1 MYTEVAELLIDA
13 LKEYFENKCP
23 LTEGRRFN
31 INCLDSKVRS
41 CALEPS
47 LTEPIVKK
55 YADGGSLRQYEF
67 IFATREYFDND
78 VRENTEAAVFY
89 ERLAEWVEGQN
100 RRGDLPTLGNGLTAV
115 GLEVCGAGY
124 LYKINESKARYQI
137 QLRLLYE
144 KE

>member
-1 MYTEVAELLIDA
+1 MFIDA
-13 LKEYFENKCP
+13 LKEYFESKCP

-31 INCLDSKVRS
+31 INCLDSRVSS

-47 LTEPIVKK
+47 ESEPVVRK
-55 YADGGSLRQYEF
+55 YADGGSLRRYEF

-78 VRENTEAAVFY
+78 VRGNTEAAVFY
-89 ERLAEWVEGQN
+89 EQLADWVEGQN
-100 RRGDLPTLGNGLTAV
+100 EKGDLPVLGEGLAAV
-115 GLEVCGAGY
+115 SLEVCGTGY